1 MQQTRLHAL
10 DAIRGIALLLGLL
23 LHGSMSFWPGLDSFG
38 YPISD
43 NSKSMTL
50 TYMFYVLH
58 MFRMAVF
65 FLIAGFFAHLS
76 LARKGPREFVKDRLK
91 RIALPM
97 VIAFI
102 ISLLLIAPIALW
114 AASKFYGPDYLDA
127 LLVYQQSAPAQPLLM
142 HFWFLYYLLWFYALA
157 VLCSFILEKLDPGDS
172 LMNKVTELIYF
183 SCKYRFMV
191 ILATG
196 VSAWLFF
203 SRADWYFWAGIP
215 TPTEAVWK
223 EAPAFII
230 YGMAFFL
237 GWIFD
242 RQRDCFVVL
251 KSHWPQYLCLALLTT
266 GFSITRLNPVP
277 FVLLDIPGTDKLIYA
292 LSYSLASW
300 CWIFALTGAGLQ
312 YFDKE
317 NALRRYL
324 ADASYWIYIAHIPL
338 LLFLQTL
345 LMDVPWHW
353 SIKFPLILLI
363 SSALLLWTY
372 DRWVRYTIIG
382 TTLNGVRQKKHEQGQ
397 SQSTNIDL

>member
-38 YPISD
+38 YPFSD

-58 MFRMAVF
+58 MFRMAIF

-97 VIAFI
+97 VLAFI
-102 ISLLLIAPIALW
+102 ISLLLIVPIALW
-114 AASKFYGPDYLDA
+114 AASKFYGPDYLS
-127 LLVYQQSAPAQPLLM
+127 LLLSYQQSTPAQPLLM

-157 VLCSFILEKLDPGDS
+157 VLGSIILGKLNPADT

-183 SCKYRFMV
+183 LCKFRFIA

-196 VSAWLFF
+196 ISAWVFYT
-203 SRADWYFWAGIP
+203 RADWYFWAGIP
-215 TPTEAVWK
+215 TPTEAVWN
-223 EAPAFII
+223 ESPAFII
-230 YGMAFFL
+230 YGMAFFI
-237 GWIFD
+237 GWAFD

-251 KSHWPQYLCLALLTT
+251 KSHWPQYLLLALVMT
-266 GFSITRLNPVP
+266 GFSISRLNPVP
-277 FVLLDIPGTDKLIYA
+277 FVLLDISNTDKLIFAISYA
-292 LSYSLASW
+292 LASW
-300 CWIFALTGAGLQ
+300 CWIFALTGAGIH

-345 LMDVPWHW
+345 LMDIPWHW
-353 SIKFPLILLI
+353 SIKFPLIILI
-363 SSALLLWTY
+363 SSTLLLWTY

-382 TTLNGVRQKKHEQGQ
+382 TILNGSRQRKNEQAQGQ
-397 SQSTNIDL
+397 SSEN